1 MSIYLALFK
10 RTTGGESGF
19 FINLLPPHSYEV
31 LMNQLTTPIIVQI
44 TFEFAFAIVCLG
56 EAIFYYLTKEKKKS
70 ATDMIVMILVVQFVN
85 LISDCG
91 AYVFRGRTEPINL
104 LMTRVCN
111 YLVFFTEA
119 TQLVQINEFTM
130 AMIKERYPL
139 KQNPILW
146 VVRWVP
152 AMEFVW
158 LTLNLLTGWMYWFD
172 EKNLYHR
179 NWGWYVW
186 MFSLLLLILI
196 NIVVIVYH
204 WNHMDQAMGCLL
216 LLGEIT
222 IIAGSLLQAIFYG
235 YSLVVF
241 IITFYAI
248 VMYNLFAYRERIAA
262 KKREKLLN
270 QSRSGLLLAQIR
282 PHFIQNCLSN
292 IRGLCFEDVDKAADL
307 IDDLSGYLRDT
318 FLFMDADECIPLEKE
333 LELVDYYLKIEKT
346 RFADKIQVHK
356 ELLATDFE
364 LPPLTLQP
372 MVENAVR
379 HGIRGKEGE
388 GNLTIRTYEQNG
400 MFVLEIE
407 DDGVGFDMQ
416 KMGIHSGDIISA
428 HWHHL
433 EGHVGIM
440 NVAERLD
447 RMVGGSLEI
456 DSRVGSG
463 TLVTIRIPSKDRDR
477 NMIKDSKR

>member
-1 MSIYLALFK
+1 
-10 RTTGGESGF
+10 
-19 FINLLPPHSYEV
+19 
-31 LMNQLTTPIIVQI
+31 MNQLTNSIIVQI
-44 TFEFAFAIVCLG
+44 TFEIAFAIVCLA
-56 EAIFYYLTKEKKKS
+56 EAIFYYLTKGQKKR
-70 ATDMIVMILVVQFVN
+70 AMDMIILILTVQVIM
-85 LISDCG
+85 LLGDCG
-91 AYVFRGRTEPINL
+91 AYVFRGKTEPLNI
-104 LMTRVCN
+104 LMTRICN

-119 TQLVQINEFTM
+119 MQLALINEFTM
-130 AMIKERYPL
+130 AMIKERHPIAS
-139 KQNPILW
+139 NRILW
-146 VVRWVP
+146 VVRVFM
-152 AMEFVW
+152 AAEFLW
-158 LTLNLLTGWMYWFD
+158 LTLNLFTGWMYWFD
-172 EKNLYHR
+172 ESNLYHR

-186 MFSLLLLILI
+186 AFSLMFLITVNIVIVVYYRNYVDRAMGRLLL
-196 NIVVIVYH
+196 V
-204 WNHMDQAMGCLL
+204 
-216 LLGEIT
+216 GEIS
-222 IIAGSLLQAIFYG
+222 IILGSILQVIFYG

-241 IITFYAI
+241 VITFFAI
-248 VMYNLFAYRERIAA
+248 AMYNIYAYHERMGA
-262 KKREKLLN
+262 KRKELLLN

-356 ELLATDFE
+356 ELLTTDFE